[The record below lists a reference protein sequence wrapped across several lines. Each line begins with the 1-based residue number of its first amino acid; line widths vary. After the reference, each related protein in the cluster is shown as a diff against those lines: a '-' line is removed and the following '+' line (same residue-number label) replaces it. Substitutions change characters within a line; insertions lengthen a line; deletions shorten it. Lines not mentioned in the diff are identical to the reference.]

1 MYREVHVKQGVFQIF
16 MTEQDLNGA
25 EIGASLVEMRRKTVA
40 QQMGINAFLEAGALG
55 GFLTC
60 VPNGFRIDRPIL
72 AIVAGKQPGTG
83 FPMVVTPVGAECHQ

>member
-1 MYREVHVKQGVFQIF
+1 MVRRSAPASYRCVAKQWRSKWGY
-16 MTEQDLNGA
+16 T
-25 EIGASLVEMRRKTVA
+25 R
-40 QQMGINAFLEAGALG
+40 FLEAGALG

-60 VPNGFRIDRPIL
+60 VPNGFRIDGPIL